1 MPCVVSMRQLDAMA
15 SPRFSQPAT
24 YARLPYTRDL
34 SGVRAAFVGVPF
46 DDATSF
52 RPGARFGP
60 AGIREGSRLLR
71 PYNMFLGVYPFEKL
85 NACDYG
91 DVDVVPGFVEDTM
104 SRVEGVIREVSVK
117 CTPFI
122 AGGDHS
128 ITLPVLRALSGI
140 HGRLNLVHFDSH
152 FDFWDNYWGKRYTH
166 GTWLRRALEEGLVN
180 KVIQVGIRGS
190 VYSHTDVEDSVK
202 LGTVFYTAPQVKR
215 DAGGVLSAING
226 LSGKTYV
233 SVDID
238 CVDPA
243 YAPGTGTPEVGGLT
257 SLELIELLRGF
268 RVDMVGFDVVEVSP
282 PYDHAELTS
291 MLAANLIYEAMSVL
305 ALKSTRV
312 VAP

>member
-1 MPCVVSMRQLDAMA
+1 MRQLDAMV

-91 DVDVVPGFVEDTM
+91 G
-104 SRVEGVIREVSVK
+104 K

-128 ITLPVLRALSGI
+128 VTLPVLRALSRI
-140 HGRLNLVHFDSH
+140 HGRLNLIHFDSH

-166 GTWLRRALEEGLVN
+166 GTWLRRALEEGLVD

-190 VYSHTDVEDSVK
+190 VYSHTDVEDAGR
-202 LGTVFYTAPQVKR
+202 LGTVFYTAP
-215 DAGGVLSAING
+215 
-226 LSGKTYV
+226 
-233 SVDID
+233 
-238 CVDPA
+238 
-243 YAPGTGTPEVGGLT
+243 
-257 SLELIELLRGF
+257 
-268 RVDMVGFDVVEVSP
+268 
-282 PYDHAELTS
+282 
-291 MLAANLIYEAMSVL
+291 
-305 ALKSTRV
+305 
-312 VAP
+312 